1 MLWTTILA
9 AALLSAN
16 DAAGSAALTCGAGVS
31 PSVAAG
37 TAAPQDTIH
46 DRPAIAFLRT
56 LQTPSGGFI
65 DVPPP
70 KGTPPQPSLRLT
82 RTALRSF
89 RLLGGR
95 PANREAVIRFL
106 KACYDPQS
114 GGFADHPGAKPDAI
128 STAVGL
134 MIFGELKLP
143 VEPYAERGLK
153 FMNDKTEGFE
163 QIRMVASALEE
174 LNRRVPQADEWLKQ
188 IDRARNPDGSYG
200 SGPGRART
208 TALYVMAQL
217 RLGGKPQSKEAVLR
231 VLSDGQRE
239 DGGFGGSTPGGSDL
253 EACYRIVRVI
263 AYFDAQ
269 PLHPEKLRTFIAKC
283 HNADGGY
290 GERPKTPSS
299 LHGTYYATI
308 VRHWLAGGK

>member
-16 DAAGSAALTCGAGVS
+16 DATV
-31 PSVAAG
+31 
-37 TAAPQDTIH
+37 D
-46 DRPAIAFLRT
+46 DRPAMVFLQK
-56 LQTPSGGFI
+56 LQTPSGGFVNI
-65 DVPPP
+65 L
-70 KGTPPQPSLRLT
+70 PPQGKTPRSSLRLT

-89 RLLGGR
+89 RLLAGR
-95 PANREAVIRFL
+95 PANREAVIRYL
-106 KACYDPQS
+106 KACYDPQR
-114 GGFADHPGAKPDAI
+114 GGFADYPGAKPDAV

-143 VEPYAERGLK
+143 VEPYVERGLK

-174 LNRRVPQADEWLKQ
+174 LNRTVPQAKAWLKE
-188 IDRARNPDGSYG
+188 IDHVRNSDGSYG
-200 SGPGRART
+200 SGSGLART

-217 RLGGKPQSKEAVLR
+217 RLGGKPESKEAVLK
-231 VLSDGQRE
+231 VLRDGQRE
-239 DGGFGGSTPGGSDL
+239 DGGFGGSMPGDSDL
-253 EACYRIVRVI
+253 EACYRIVRVF
-263 AYFDAQ
+263 AYYDAQ
-269 PLHPEKLRTFIAKC
+269 PRHPEKLRTFIAKC

-290 GERPKTPSS
+290 GERPKQPSS

-308 VRHWLAGGK
+308 VRYWLAGGK

>member
-9 AALLSAN
+9 ATLLSAN
-16 DAAGSAALTCGAGVS
+16 DATDCAVVTCGAGV
-31 PSVAAG
+31 PPALAAG
-37 TAAPQDTIH
+37 TAAPQNTVH
-46 DRPAIAFLRT
+46 DQPAIAFLRT

-65 DVPPP
+65 DVKPP
-70 KGTPPQPSLRLT
+70 KETPPQPSLRLT
-82 RTALRSF
+82 RTALRTF

-95 PANREAVIRFL
+95 PANRDAVIRYL

-143 VEPYAERGLK
+143 VEPYVGRGLK

-163 QIRMVASALEE
+163 QIRMVASALQE
-174 LNRRVPQADEWLKQ
+174 LHRSVPQAKQWLTE
-188 IDRARNPDGSYG
+188 IDRVRNPDGSYG
-200 SGPGRART
+200 SGPGEART

-217 RLGGKPQSKEAVLR
+217 RLGGKSQSKEAVLK
-231 VLSDGQRE
+231 VLRDGQRE
-239 DGGFGGSTPGGSDL
+239 DGGFGGEKPGDSDL

-263 AYFDAQ
+263 ADFDAQ
-269 PLHPEKLRTFIAKC
+269 PLHPEKLRAFIAKC
-283 HNADGGY
+283 RNGDGGY